1 MVKASSKY
9 SNEVLRMADLMLD
22 LDMTN
27 KSKSELLD
35 TLHNM
40 ENNDQRGYIELQS
53 NIAAE
58 QSDRYKMRREAKERD
73 KKIKADK
80 SGNPSFRDR
89 PKYKPKSL
97 LQKLKTNLSKIKEKE
112 DKDKTKM
119 VGGLSRKMNRGGLAK
134 SGSADYRKKGLFY

>member
-9 SNEVLRMADLMLD
+9 SDEVLRMADLMLD

-58 QSDRYKMRREAKERD
+58 QSDRYKMKREAEKRSEKRRMDRKEKDRT
-73 KKIKADK
+73 KKRLE
-80 SGNPSFRDR
+80 SFRKD
-89 PKYKPKSL
+89 
-97 LQKLKTNLSKIKEKE
+97 SKGKAA
-112 DKDKTKM
+112 M
-119 VGGLSRKMNRGGLAK
+119 VGGLSRTMNRGGLSK
-134 SGSADYRKKGLFY
+134 SGSMDYRKKGLFY